1 MRLVRQIGHTSIDNV
16 DTKYL
21 VGHRV
26 KHFTFQPFYRL
37 FTTVTMLFTFVSI
50 HPKYNKPGGI
60 CQR

>member
-1 MRLVRQIGHTSIDNV
+1 MRLFHQIGYTSVDNV

-26 KHFTFQPFYRL
+26 RHFISSAILPPIYNGNYA
-37 FTTVTMLFTFVSI
+37 FTLVNS

-60 CQR
+60 CQ